1 MRKIILASALA
12 AALFAASSGP
22 ALAAPPERETIPL
35 VCDNG
40 ESFDVLVNGGGSF
53 TPGRIVGERRVLV
66 PIEFGDF
73 TFRAVLPDGTV
84 VEESSEDADLKG
96 GGNVAAHNPR
106 ETVTCTFTET
116 FTLPEYDPEF
126 DLPAGS
132 VVTFGGAVTGYL
144 VGR

>member
-1 MRKIILASALA
+1 MRKVILASALA
-12 AALFAASSGP
+12 AGLFAASSAP

-40 ESFDVLVNGGGSF
+40 ESFDVLVTGNGSF
-53 TPGRIVGERRVLV
+53 TPGRIVGENGVLV
-66 PIEFGDF
+66 PIAFGDF
-73 TFRAVLPDGTV
+73 TFRAVLPGGEV

-96 GGNVAAHNPR
+96 GGNVADRSPR

-126 DLPAGS
+126 DLPAGT
-132 VVTFGGAVTGYL
+132 VVTFGGSVTGFL